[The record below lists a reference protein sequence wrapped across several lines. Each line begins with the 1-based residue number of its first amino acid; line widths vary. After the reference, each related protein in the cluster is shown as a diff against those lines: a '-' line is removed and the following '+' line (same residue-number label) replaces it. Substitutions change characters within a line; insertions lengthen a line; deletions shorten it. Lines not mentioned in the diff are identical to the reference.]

1 MRRDEERIIGK
12 KINEKRV
19 MDLET
24 DKTMLR
30 VIEDRPAMQRSF
42 GDFGAR
48 RKESSRGVAT
58 GVLEHVP
65 PIPGDPRGHHV

>member
-19 MDLET
+19 MELEI

-42 GDFGAR
+42 GDCFSRFKEKGKQQGRRYEGLGAR
-48 RKESSRGVAT
+48 ASHSR
-58 GVLEHVP
+58 
-65 PIPGDPRGHHV
+65 